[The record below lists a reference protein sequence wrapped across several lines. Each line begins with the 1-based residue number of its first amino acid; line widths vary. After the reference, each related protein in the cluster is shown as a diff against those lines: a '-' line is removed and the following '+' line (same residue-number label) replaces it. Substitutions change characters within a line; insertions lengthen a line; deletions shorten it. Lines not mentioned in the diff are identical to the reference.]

1 MRMRGNSSCE
11 TRPARRTKVSLPCEL
26 PAKVEM
32 RQRATHMD
40 LDQEAG
46 QFQDPDYA
54 AVKSTRRRDTK
65 LVIAEARVKTESEP
79 TCVFM
84 CIILKRPGDDDC
96 IDFYRTGSHTSDSFE
111 RSSLIRGVNAN
122 VQDTKLTL
130 QFVVRRIFAL
140 VEHIVRLGLQ
150 FEVFR

>member
-1 MRMRGNSSCE
+1 MPIMRMRGNSSCE
-11 TRPARRTKVSLPCEL
+11 TRPARRTSLPCEL

-96 IDFYRTGSHTSDSFE
+96 IDFYRKNSHTSDSLE
-111 RSSLIRGVNAN
+111 RSSLICGMNAF
-122 VQDTKLTL
+122 QDQTHPSI
-130 QFVVRRIFAL
+130 RRPSDIRACRA
-140 VEHIVRLGLQ
+140 HRTTWSPI
-150 FEVFR
+150 